1 MIDDMIRE
9 KIAGASSIGITSH
22 IRPDG
27 DAIGA
32 SLGLGMALLNIGKKV
47 QVVLKDGI
55 SSTFRHLPG
64 ANLVKRTFE
73 PGIDLMIVD
82 DCSDLIRTG
91 GVLEDRIPDINI
103 DHHITNELFAEVN
116 LVEPDSVATSAI
128 LAKHMP
134 FWGLSFTPE
143 IAKTL
148 LTGILSD
155 SIGFRTSNTTSESL
169 RLAAGLMDVG
179 ADISE
184 LYNKALLTH
193 SYEATKFWGFALAR
207 MQRENGLVWTALTLE
222 DRKASGYFGNDDADL
237 TNLLSSIESY
247 EVAVLFIE
255 QSATRTRVSW
265 RSAGEF
271 DISNLAHELGGGG
284 HPNAAGVELEGTLA
298 EVQEKVLRMTQD
310 YLKQVK
316 SYAINSDGD
325 RK

>member
-9 KIAGASSIGITSH
+9 KIVGASSIGITSH

-64 ANLVKRTFE
+64 ADLVKRAFE

-91 GVLEDRIPDINI
+91 GVLGDRIPDINI

-207 MQRENGLVWTALTLE
+207 MQRENGLVWTALTLD

-255 QSATRTRVSW
+255 QSITRTRVSW

-271 DISNLAHELGGGG
+271 DISNLAHEMGGGG
-284 HPNAAGVELEGTLA
+284 HPNAAGAELEGTLA